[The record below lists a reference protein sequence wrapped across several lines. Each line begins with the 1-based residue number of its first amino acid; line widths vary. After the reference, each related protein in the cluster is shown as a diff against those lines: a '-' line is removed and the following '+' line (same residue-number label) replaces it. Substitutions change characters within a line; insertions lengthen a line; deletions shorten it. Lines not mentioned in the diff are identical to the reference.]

1 MAKLDRVARNVTFV
15 CRLMEASASDLSA

>member
-1 MAKLDRVARNVTFV
+1 VARNVTFV